1 MSEAANTN
9 NLPLSSSAPAGGVT
23 FDDMRLKVGDR
34 LQVQVPNWAGGE
46 RHIVKLIGYVEGIG
60 LLVTA
65 PMANGT
71 PVPLRPTDKLVIRTF
86 SNQNVFGFDATVEYV
101 SKLPYNH
108 LHLSF
113 PTRIEGQVLRKS
125 PRIRTDFNADI
136 VIPGAAAKAPPQPM
150 SGMIA
155 NLSASGALIKAPRPL
170 VDKDT
175 RIELSFRTLLHEAM
189 AMFKLNAIVQSAFL
203 EDDNVYPGQLS
214 YNYGVQFRELSKND
228 NVLLRS
234 LIYQR
239 MVEQPQCLA

>member
-1 MSEAANTN
+1 MSEAINTTN
-9 NLPLSSSAPAGGVT
+9 SAPSAPSAPVATVT
-23 FDDMRLKVGDR
+23 FDEMRLKVGDR
-34 LQVQVPNWAGGE
+34 LQVQVPIWAGGE
-46 RHIVKLIGYVEGIG
+46 RHIVKLIGYVEGVG

-65 PMANGT
+65 PTVNGT
-71 PVPLRPTDKLVIRTF
+71 PIPLRPSDKLVIRTF

-113 PTRIEGQVLRKS
+113 PARIEGQVLRKS

-136 VIPGAAAKAPPQPM
+136 VVPGAEAANQPM
-150 SGMIA
+150 IGMVA
-155 NLSASGALIKAPRPL
+155 NLSASGALIKSPKHL
-170 VDKDT
+170 FDKDAQ
-175 RIELSFRTLLHEAM
+175 IELSFRTLLHDAM
-189 AMFKLNAIVQSAFL
+189 AMFRLNAIVQSAFL

-239 MVEQPQCLA
+239 MVEQPQCLS